1 MKTRQLLT
9 LLITLIFIQSNYL
22 NAQPSKVKDYKV
34 TVKGT
39 STLHEWES
47 AVEKLE
53 CKTSY
58 KIEDNELIDIKDAI
72 LKISVESIKSTKG
85 KMMDNK
91 THDAFN
97 SEKFPFIIFTLRSEK
112 INTLTSTVDLKGT
125 LEMAGTTNPVDL
137 VASYKILP
145 GGDLQITG
153 DKKVKMTEFNM
164 EPPKAMMG
172 TIKAG
177 DEVTISFNIVFSGSN
192 SIL

>member
-85 KMMDNK
+85 KVMDNK
-91 THDAFN
+91 THDAFH

-125 LEMAGTTNPVDL
+125 LEMAGTTNPVNL

-153 DKKVKMTEFNM
+153 NKKVRMTEFNM

-177 DEVTISFNIVFSGSN
+177 DEVTISFNIIFSGSN